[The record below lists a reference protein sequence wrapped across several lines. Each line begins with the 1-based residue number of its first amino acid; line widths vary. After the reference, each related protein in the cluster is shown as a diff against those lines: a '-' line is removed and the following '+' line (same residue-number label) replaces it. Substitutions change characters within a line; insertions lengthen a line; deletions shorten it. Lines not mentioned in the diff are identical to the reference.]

1 MSTIR
6 RPCLAAAFFAL
17 TAGLAVAPTAEALAK
32 SCGQLPNTEVAQSG
46 AAQFNPSSTFADVVG
61 SSVSFNVAG
70 ANPSCVIVSF
80 SAQAFAEHRAG
91 MFVRALLD
99 KSVESVDS
107 VILFVGDSGAFPEA
121 HAYNFLFPSV
131 SPGPH
136 AVKVQY
142 RADVTGLPVVI
153 DDFDLNIR
161 HR

>member
-1 MSTIR
+1 
-6 RPCLAAAFFAL
+6 
-17 TAGLAVAPTAEALAK
+17 
-32 SCGQLPNTEVAQSG
+32 
-46 AAQFNPSSTFADVVG
+46 
-61 SSVSFNVAG
+61 
-70 ANPSCVIVSF
+70 
-80 SAQAFAEHRAG
+80 
-91 MFVRALLD
+91 
-99 KSVESVDS
+99 
-107 VILFVGDSGAFPEA
+107 VGDSGAFPEA